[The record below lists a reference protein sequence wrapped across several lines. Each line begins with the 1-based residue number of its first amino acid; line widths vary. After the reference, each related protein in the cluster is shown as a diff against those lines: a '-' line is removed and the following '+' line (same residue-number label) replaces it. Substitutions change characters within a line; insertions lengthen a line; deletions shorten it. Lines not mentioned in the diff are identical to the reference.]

1 MESDN
6 IEIEML
12 DRSQVPEEELSEFQ
26 QADPLEVVE
35 ILPVKKVEMTD
46 ETEEVLIRSYVR
58 GESKFPEY
66 YQTIQI
72 DDDDDDDLPNLPS
85 TSSSKKNNKKPLRKR
100 SVLDASLQGLM
111 GQANLSYAKGNV
123 EIAEK
128 ICLEIIRQNP
138 LASEPFFT
146 LADIYEYKDE
156 EKYLNFLTIAA
167 HLDPTNRDNWI
178 RIAEMQIQ
186 KKNLQQ
192 ARVFYSKCIKYIP
205 KDYDI
210 RLRKGKL
217 LEQMNDIVQAH
228 MTYMKMIPFI
238 PTERFDLA
246 LRYSQMVAK
255 YFYRTK
261 KFQHALVA
269 MQNAYS
275 VAGRNFTHDHI
286 NLFLELLIIEK
297 NYSNVLEVSFE
308 SYIYF

>member
-1 MESDN
+1 
-6 IEIEML
+6 ML
-12 DRSQVPEEELSEFQ
+12 DRSQVPDEELSEFQ
-26 QADPLEVVE
+26 HADPLEVVE
-35 ILPVKKVEMTD
+35 ILPVRKVEMTD
-46 ETEEVLIRSYVR
+46 ENEEVLIRQYVR

-72 DDDDDDDLPNLPS
+72 DDDEDDELQNLPS
-85 TSSSKKNNKKPLRKR
+85 TSSTSNKKVHPSGNKKPLRKR

-192 ARVFYSKCIKYIP
+192 ARVFYSKAIRYIP

-217 LEQMNDIVQAH
+217 LEQMNDIFQAY
-228 MTYMKMIPFI
+228 MTYMKMIPYI
-238 PTERFDLA
+238 PPERFDLA
-246 LRYSQMVAK
+246 LRYSQLVAK
-255 YFYRTK
+255 YFYKTK

-275 VAGRNFTHDHI
+275 IVGRNFTHDHI
-286 NLFLELLIIEK
+286 NLYLELLIIEK
-297 NYSNVLEVSFE
+297 NYATVLQVGFCHPLL
-308 SYIYF
+308 

>member
-1 MESDN
+1 MDQPD

-12 DRSQVPEEELSEFQ
+12 DRSQVPEEELSEFH
-26 QADPLEVVE
+26 E

-46 ETEEVLIRSYVR
+46 ENEEVLIRQYVR

-66 YQTIQI
+66 YQTINI
-72 DDDDDDDLPNLPS
+72 EDDDEEEILSLPS
-85 TSSSKKNNKKPLRKR
+85 TSSTKKNKKPLRKR
-100 SVLDASLQGLM
+100 SVLDASLMGLM

-192 ARVFYSKCIKYIP
+192 ARIFYSKAIKYIP

-217 LEQMNDIVQAH
+217 LEQMSEISQAY

-238 PTERFDLA
+238 PPERFDLA
-246 LRYSQMVAK
+246 LHYSQLVAE
-255 YFYRTK
+255 YFYKAK
-261 KFQHALVA
+261 KFQYALIA
-269 MQNAYS
+269 MQNAYN
-275 VAGRNFTHDHI
+275 VVGRNFTHDHI
-286 NLFLELLIIEK
+286 NLYLELLIIEK
-297 NYSNVLEVSFE
+297 NYTTVLQVGFRRFVVVTFENVFD
-308 SYIYF
+308 F